1 MDVLHFFYKL
11 RYAGTHKLRTTEK
24 IFNFKASIWPL
35 QYDSSVPWPPRHGF
49 ALVPL
54 ACFLITLNDLIGTHT
69 KTPTLNTRA
78 GAGAG
83 AGCISALA
91 GAGVSV
97 TGVGVGA
104 DTASYLSA
112 FAASSSAKL
121 SARTADTAGTV
132 DPQLVE

>member
-35 QYDSSVPWPPRHGF
+35 QYDSSVPWPPRLGF
-49 ALVPL
+49 ALVSL
-54 ACFLITLNDLIGTHT
+54 ARFLIPLNDLIGTHT

-97 TGVGVGA
+97 TGVGA
-104 DTASYLSA
+104 DTASYLCA

-121 SARTADTAGTV
+121 SARAADTAGTV